1 MPQMIFVNLPVSNL
15 ERSKTFYTA
24 LGFTINPQFSD
35 DTAACV
41 VISDSIF
48 LMILT
53 HAKFDGFL
61 TNPRA
66 DTTKTTSA
74 LIALNRDDRAAV
86 DAMAET
92 ALQAGGAEPKPATD
106 HGFMYT
112 RTFHDPDGNVFE
124 PLWMDPSVMQSKA
137 HS

>member
-1 MPQMIFVNLPVSNL
+1 MPQMIFVNLPVSDL
-15 ERSKTFYTA
+15 EKSKAFYTA

-41 VISDSIF
+41 VISDTIF

-53 HAKFDGFL
+53 HPKFDSF
-61 TNPRA
+61 TPNPRA

-74 LIALNRDDRAAV
+74 LIALNRDSRADV
-86 DAMAET
+86 DAITEA
-92 ALQAGGAEPKPATD
+92 ALKAGGTEPKSATD

-112 RTFHDPDGNVFE
+112 RTFMDPDGNVFE
-124 PLWMDPSVMQSKA
+124 PLWMDPSFVQN
-137 HS
+137 

>member
-1 MPQMIFVNLPVSNL
+1 MSRMIFVNLPVSDL
-15 ERSKTFYTA
+15 EKSKAFYTA

-41 VISDSIF
+41 VISDTIF

-53 HAKFDGFL
+53 HPKFDGFL
-61 TNPRA
+61 TKPRA
-66 DTTKTTSA
+66 DTSKTTSA
-74 LIALNRDDRAAV
+74 LIALSCDSRAAV
-86 DAMAET
+86 DTMTEA
-92 ALQAGGAEPKPATD
+92 ALKSGGSEPKPASD

-124 PLWMDPSVMQSKA
+124 PLWMDPSFVQS
-137 HS
+137 

>member
-1 MPQMIFVNLPVSNL
+1 MSRMIFVNLPISDL
-15 ERSKTFYTA
+15 EKSKAFYTA

-41 VISDSIF
+41 EISDTIF

-53 HAKFDGFL
+53 HPKFDGFL
-61 TNPRA
+61 TKPRA
-66 DTTKTTSA
+66 DTSKTTSA
-74 LIALNRDDRAAV
+74 LIALSCDSRAAV
-86 DAMAET
+86 DTMTEA
-92 ALQAGGAEPKPATD
+92 ALKSGGSEPKPASD

-124 PLWMDPSVMQSKA
+124 PLWMDPSFVQS
-137 HS
+137 

>member
-1 MPQMIFVNLPVSNL
+1 MTRMIFVNLPVSDL
-15 ERSKTFYTA
+15 EKSKAFYTA

-41 VISDSIF
+41 VISDTIF

-53 HAKFDGFL
+53 HPKFDGFL
-61 TNPRA
+61 TKPRA
-66 DTTKTTSA
+66 DTSKTTSA
-74 LIALNRDDRAAV
+74 LIALSCDSRAAV
-86 DAMAET
+86 DTMTDA
-92 ALQAGGAEPKPATD
+92 ALKSGGSEPKPASD

-124 PLWMDPSVMQSKA
+124 PLWMDPSFVQS
-137 HS
+137 

>member
-15 ERSKTFYTA
+15 ERSKAFYTA
-24 LGFTINPQFSD
+24 LGFNINPQFSD

-41 VISDSIF
+41 VISDTIF

-53 HAKFDGFL
+53 HPKFDSFL

-66 DTTKTTSA
+66 DTSKTTSA

-86 DAMAET
+86 DAMTEA
-92 ALQAGGAEPKPATD
+92 ALMAGGTEPKPASD

-112 RTFHDPDGNVFE
+112 RTFQDPDGNVFE
-124 PLWMDPSVMQSKA
+124 PLWMDPSFVQP
-137 HS
+137 